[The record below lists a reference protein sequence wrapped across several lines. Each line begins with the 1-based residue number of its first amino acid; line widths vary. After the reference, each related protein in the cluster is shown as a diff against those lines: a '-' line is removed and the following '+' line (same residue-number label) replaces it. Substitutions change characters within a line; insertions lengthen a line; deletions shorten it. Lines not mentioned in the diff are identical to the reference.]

1 MKTESMLSLLAPMA
15 ATAAVGICITNR
27 DGLILY
33 LNEAASA
40 FATPGASPLDK
51 KEADVFG
58 YPSVVEM
65 AQGRHEVISFSKEMT
80 GGHFLYVSAFPVED
94 HDQRISFY
102 VIFLREQKKDIVDDG
117 DTLLVT
123 KSSSMAHVLSLA
135 AKLARID
142 STVLIS
148 GESGS
153 GKVMLAQYIHRNSS
167 RRNGAFASL
176 NCAAM
181 PGELLE
187 MELFGNAGS
196 NGELEKPGILTMAGK
211 GTLFLD
217 EIDALP
223 GFIQTRLLY
232 TLHERSYHPVG
243 GRKGLPVECRIIV
256 ATDQDLHKLIAEG
269 QFREDLYYLM
279 GVFEVTIP
287 PVRERTVDI
296 LPLIHFLVER
306 YNRRYDLH
314 RRITDDALDVLA
326 QYAWPGNLREMDNTI
341 ERLVV
346 TCPEDLID
354 VYHLPDRIR
363 FQIVAEQSANTDKGS
378 LDRAVADV
386 ERAIICR
393 TYEEYGSSYE
403 VARVLK
409 ISQSKA
415 SRLIRKYCGSK
426 KKSQN

>member
-1 MKTESMLSLLAPMA
+1 M
-15 ATAAVGICITNR
+15 
-27 DGLILY
+27 
-33 LNEAASA
+33 
-40 FATPGASPLDK
+40 
-51 KEADVFG
+51 
-58 YPSVVEM
+58 
-65 AQGRHEVISFSKEMT
+65 
-80 GGHFLYVSAFPVED
+80 
-94 HDQRISFY
+94 
-102 VIFLREQKKDIVDDG
+102 
-117 DTLLVT
+117 
-123 KSSSMAHVLSLA
+123 
-135 AKLARID
+135 
-142 STVLIS
+142 
-148 GESGS
+148 
-153 GKVMLAQYIHRNSS
+153 
-167 RRNGAFASL
+167 
-176 NCAAM
+176 
-181 PGELLE
+181 
-187 MELFGNAGS
+187 
-196 NGELEKPGILTMAGK
+196 
-211 GTLFLD
+211 
-217 EIDALP
+217 P

-279 GVFEVTIP
+279 GVFEVMIP

-314 RRITDDALDVLA
+314 RRITDDALDVLV

-346 TCPEDLID
+346 MCPEDLID
-354 VYHLPDRIR
+354 VYHLPDHIR
-363 FQIVAEQSANTDKGS
+363 FQIVAEQSANADKGS